1 MAIQRR
7 TILSRA
13 AAACAVAT
21 LQPWQAASAQTVWP
35 SRTIKFVNMGPPGT
49 APDTYNRIYAER
61 LSKVLTV
68 PVIVENR
75 PGVAGNIA
83 SDVVAKAPPDGYTF
97 LYTVSSSFTVNP
109 WIYSKLTFNPE
120 KDFRP
125 VSPLLSQG
133 AFIVANNGMPFRTVK
148 ELADYA
154 TANPGKLAYGTNGV
168 GSFLHLIM
176 ELFNQS
182 AQVQMLHVPYKGPPM
197 IDVVSGQIPL
207 CVEPAASAI
216 PMINAGKVRAIAYS
230 GPRRHAQLPNVPT
243 ISETYPAV
251 AVVGWHGVW
260 APAGVPNDVVEK
272 LHAELTRIT
281 QAPDVQKQIAELGSE
296 PMIATVDAMTAM
308 LGQEKRMWGD
318 LVKAKKITID

>member
-7 TILSRA
+7 AIIARA
-13 AAACAVAT
+13 AAAWAVAT
-21 LQPWQAASAQTVWP
+21 LQPWQAASAQQAWP

-49 APDTYNRIYAER
+49 APDTYNRIYAEK
-61 LSKVLTV
+61 LSKALNV
-68 PVIVENR
+68 PVIIENR

-83 SDVVAKAPPDGYTF
+83 SDYVAKAPADGYTL

-109 WIYSKLTFNPE
+109 WIYSKLKFDPE
-120 KDFRP
+120 KELRP

-133 AFIVANNGMPFRTVK
+133 AFIVANNDMPFKTVK
-148 ELADYA
+148 ELVDYA
-154 TANPGKLAYGTNGV
+154 TAHPDKLAYGTNGV

-182 AQVQMLHVPYKGPPM
+182 AKVQMLHVPYKGPPL
-197 IDVVSGQIPL
+197 IEVVSGQIPL

-230 GPRRHAQLPNVPT
+230 GSHRHAQLPNVPT

-260 APAGVPNDVVEK
+260 APIGVPNEVVQK
-272 LHAELTRIT
+272 LNAAVTRIT
-281 QAPDVQKQIAELGSE
+281 QTPDVQKQIAETGSE
-296 PMIATVDAMTAM
+296 PMSASVEAMST
-308 LGQEKRMWGD
+308 LLSQEKQTWGD
-318 LVKAKKITID
+318 LVKARKITIE

>member
-7 TILSRA
+7 TILARA

-21 LQPWQAASAQTVWP
+21 LQPWQAASAQQAWP
-35 SRTIKFVNMGPPGT
+35 SRTIKFVNMAPPGT

-61 LSKVLTV
+61 LSRALNV
-68 PVIVENR
+68 PVIIENR

-83 SDVVAKAPPDGYTF
+83 SDVVAKAPADGYTL

-109 WIYSKLTFNPE
+109 WIYPRLGFDPE
-120 KDFRP
+120 KDLRP
-125 VSPLLSQG
+125 VTPLLSQG
-133 AFIVANNGMPFRTVK
+133 AFIVANNDAPFKTVK
-148 ELADYA
+148 ELVDYA
-154 TANPGKLAYGTNGV
+154 TAHPDKLAYGTNGV

-182 AQVQMLHVPYKGPPM
+182 AQVKMLHVPYKGPPM

-230 GPRRHAQLPNVPT
+230 GGRRHAQLPNVPT
-243 ISETYPAV
+243 IAETYPAV

-260 APAGVPNDVVEK
+260 APAGVPNEVVQR
-272 LHAELTRIT
+272 LNAEVMRIT
-281 QAPDVQKQIAELGSE
+281 QTPDVQKLIAEMGSE
-296 PMIATVDAMTAM
+296 PMSASVDAMTTM
-308 LGQEKRMWGD
+308 VRQEKRTWGD
-318 LVKAKKITID
+318 LVKAKKITVD

>member
-1 MAIQRR
+1 MPIHRR
-7 TILSRA
+7 EMITRT
-13 AAACAVAT
+13 AAACAAA
-21 LQPWQAASAQTVWP
+21 LQPWQAVHAQAAWP

-49 APDTYNRIYAER
+49 APDTYNRVYAER
-61 LSKVLTV
+61 LSKALNV
-68 PVIVENR
+68 PVIVDNR

-83 SDVVAKAPPDGYTF
+83 SDVVAKAPADGYTL

-109 WIYSKLTFNPE
+109 WIYSKLSFDPE
-120 KDFRP
+120 KEFRP

-133 AFIVANNGMPFRTVK
+133 AFIVANNDVPFKTVK
-148 ELADYA
+148 ELAAYA
-154 TANPGKLAYGTNGV
+154 SANPGKLAYGTNGV

-216 PMINAGKVRAIAYS
+216 PMITSGKVRAIAYS

-243 ISETYPAV
+243 IAETYPAV
-251 AVVGWHGVW
+251 AVVGWHGIW
-260 APAGVPNDVVEK
+260 APAGVPNDVVQR
-272 LHAELTRIT
+272 LNAEVTRIT
-281 QAPDVQKQIAELGSE
+281 QAPDVQKLIAEMGSE
-296 PMIATVDAMTAM
+296 PMSATVDSMTAVIR
-308 LGQEKRMWGD
+308 QEKRMWGE
-318 LVKAKKITID
+318 LVKAKKISVD

>member
-1 MAIQRR
+1 MTVQRR
-7 TILSRA
+7 KIIARA
-13 AAACAVAT
+13 AAACAAAA
-21 LQPWQAASAQTVWP
+21 LQPWQAAFAQQAWP
-35 SRTIKFVNMGPPGT
+35 ARTIKFVNMGPPGT
-49 APDTYNRIYAER
+49 APDTFNRVYADR
-61 LSKVLTV
+61 LTKALNV
-68 PVIVENR
+68 PVIIENR

-83 SDVVAKAPPDGYTF
+83 ADVVSKAPADGYTL

-109 WIYSKLTFNPE
+109 WIYSKLSFDPE
-120 KDFRP
+120 KEFRP

-133 AFIVANNGMPFRTVK
+133 AFIVANNDMPFKTVK
-148 ELADYA
+148 ELVDYA

-182 AQVQMLHVPYKGPPM
+182 AQVQILHVPYKGPAM
-197 IDVVSGQIPL
+197 IDVISGQIPL

-230 GPRRHAQLPNVPT
+230 GSRRHAQLPNVPT

-260 APAGVPNDVVEK
+260 APAGVPTEVVQK
-272 LHAELTRIT
+272 LNAEITRIT
-281 QAPDVQKQIAELGSE
+281 QTPEVQKLIAEMGSE
-296 PMIATVDAMTAM
+296 PMSASVDAMATTVR
-308 LGQEKRMWGD
+308 QEKRMWGD
-318 LVKAKKITID
+318 LVKAKKITVD

>member
-7 TILSRA
+7 AIIARA

-21 LQPWQAASAQTVWP
+21 LQPWQAVFAQQAWP
-35 SRTIKFVNMGPPGT
+35 SRTIKFVNIGPPGT
-49 APDTYNRIYAER
+49 APDTYNRIYAEK
-61 LSKVLTV
+61 LSKALNV
-68 PVIVENR
+68 PVIIENR

-83 SDVVAKAPPDGYTF
+83 SDYVAKAPADGYTL

-109 WIYSKLTFNPE
+109 WIYSKLKFDPE
-120 KDFRP
+120 KELRP

-133 AFIVANNGMPFRTVK
+133 AFIVANNDMPFKTVR
-148 ELADYA
+148 ELVDYA
-154 TANPGKLAYGTNGV
+154 AAHPDKLAYGTNGV

-182 AQVQMLHVPYKGPPM
+182 AKVQMLHVPYKGPPL
-197 IDVVSGQIPL
+197 IDVVSGQLPL

-230 GPRRHAQLPNVPT
+230 GSHRHAQLPNVPT

-260 APAGVPNDVVEK
+260 APTGVPNEVIQK
-272 LHAELTRIT
+272 LNAALTQIT
-281 QAPDVQKQIAELGSE
+281 QTPDVQKQIAETGSE
-296 PMIATVDAMTAM
+296 PMSASVEAMST
-308 LGQEKRMWGD
+308 LLSQEKRTWGD
-318 LVKAKKITID
+318 LVKARKITID

>member
-1 MAIQRR
+1 MPIQRR
-7 TILSRA
+7 AIIARA

-21 LQPWQAASAQTVWP
+21 LQPWQAASAQQAWP

-49 APDTYNRIYAER
+49 APDTYNRIYAEK
-61 LSKVLTV
+61 LSKALNV
-68 PVIVENR
+68 PVIIENR

-83 SDVVAKAPPDGYTF
+83 SDYVVKAPADGYTL

-109 WIYSKLTFNPE
+109 WIYSNLKFDPE
-120 KDFRP
+120 KELRP

-133 AFIVANNGMPFRTVK
+133 AFIVANNDMPFKTVK
-148 ELADYA
+148 ELVDFASAHPD
-154 TANPGKLAYGTNGV
+154 KLAYGTNGV

-182 AQVQMLHVPYKGPPM
+182 AKVQMLHVPYKGPPL
-197 IDVVSGQIPL
+197 IDVVSGQLPL

-230 GPRRHAQLPNVPT
+230 GSHRHAQLPNVPT

-260 APAGVPNDVVEK
+260 APAGVPNDVVQR
-272 LHAELTRIT
+272 LNAAITAIT
-281 QAPDVQKQIAELGSE
+281 QTPDVRKQIAETGSE
-296 PMIATVDAMTAM
+296 PMSASVEGMST
-308 LGQEKRMWGD
+308 LLSQEKRTWGD
-318 LVKAKKITID
+318 LVKARKITIE

>member
-7 TILSRA
+7 AIIARA

-21 LQPWQAASAQTVWP
+21 LQPWQAASAQQAWP

-49 APDTYNRIYAER
+49 APDTYNRIYAEK
-61 LSKVLTV
+61 LSKALDV
-68 PVIVENR
+68 PVIIENR

-83 SDVVAKAPPDGYTF
+83 SDYVAKAPADGYTL

-109 WIYSKLTFNPE
+109 WIYSKLKFDPE
-120 KDFRP
+120 KELRP

-133 AFIVANNGMPFRTVK
+133 AFIVSNNDMPFKTVR
-148 ELADYA
+148 ELVDYA
-154 TANPGKLAYGTNGV
+154 TAHPDKLAYGTNGV

-182 AQVQMLHVPYKGPPM
+182 AKVQMLHVPYKGPPL

-216 PMINAGKVRAIAYS
+216 PMINAGKVRALAYS
-230 GPRRHAQLPNVPT
+230 GGHRHPQLPNVPT

-260 APAGVPNDVVEK
+260 APIGVPNEVVQK
-272 LHAELTRIT
+272 LNAALTRIT
-281 QAPDVQKQIAELGSE
+281 QTPEVQKQIAETGSE
-296 PMIATVDAMTAM
+296 PMRASVEAMST
-308 LGQEKRMWGD
+308 LLSQEKRTWGD
-318 LVKAKKITID
+318 LVKARNITID

>member
-1 MAIQRR
+1 MPIQRR
-7 TILSRA
+7 AIIARA

-21 LQPWQAASAQTVWP
+21 LQPWQAASAQQAWP

-49 APDTYNRIYAER
+49 APDTYNRIYAEK
-61 LSKVLTV
+61 LSKALNV
-68 PVIVENR
+68 PVIIENR

-83 SDVVAKAPPDGYTF
+83 SDYVVKAPADGYTL

-109 WIYSKLTFNPE
+109 WIYSNLKFDPE
-120 KDFRP
+120 KELRP

-133 AFIVANNGMPFRTVK
+133 AFIVANNDMPFKTVK
-148 ELADYA
+148 ELVDFASAHPD
-154 TANPGKLAYGTNGV
+154 KLAYGTNGV

-182 AQVQMLHVPYKGPPM
+182 AKVQMLHVPYKGPPL
-197 IDVVSGQIPL
+197 IDVVSGQLPL

-230 GPRRHAQLPNVPT
+230 GSHRHAQLPNVPT

-260 APAGVPNDVVEK
+260 APAGVPNDVVQR
-272 LHAELTRIT
+272 LNAAITAIT
-281 QAPDVQKQIAELGSE
+281 QTLDVRKQIAETGSE
-296 PMIATVDAMTAM
+296 PMSASVEGMST
-308 LGQEKRMWGD
+308 LLSQEKRTWGD
-318 LVKAKKITID
+318 LVKARKITIE

>member
-1 MAIQRR
+1 MTIQRR
-7 TILSRA
+7 QIIARA
-13 AAACAVAT
+13 AAACAAAA
-21 LQPWQAASAQTVWP
+21 LQPWPSASAQQTWP

-61 LSKVLTV
+61 LSKVLNV
-68 PVIVENR
+68 PVIIENR

-83 SDVVAKAPPDGYTF
+83 SDVVAKAAPDGYTF

-109 WIYSKLTFNPE
+109 WIYSKLAFNPE

-125 VSPLLSQG
+125 VSPVLSQG
-133 AFIVANNGMPFRTVK
+133 AFIVANNNTPFKTVT
-148 ELADYA
+148 ELVDYA
-154 TANPGKLAYGTNGV
+154 KTHPGELAYGTNGV

-182 AQVQMLHVPYKGPPM
+182 AQVQMLHVPYKGPPL

-216 PMINAGKVRAIAYS
+216 PMINSGKVRAIAYS
-230 GPRRHAQLPNVPT
+230 GSRRHAQLPNVPT
-243 ISETYPAV
+243 IAETYRAV

-260 APAGVPNDVVEK
+260 APAGVPNDVVQRLNTEV
-272 LHAELTRIT
+272 TRIT
-281 QAPDVQKQIAELGSE
+281 GTPDVQKLIAEMGSE
-296 PMIATVDAMTAM
+296 PMSGSVDAMTNM
-308 LGQEKRMWGD
+308 LRLEKRMWGD
-318 LVKAKKITID
+318 LVKAKKITVD

>member
-1 MAIQRR
+1 MAIRR
-7 TILSRA
+7 RAIIARA

-21 LQPWQAASAQTVWP
+21 LRPWQAASAQPGWP
-35 SRTIKFVNMGPPGT
+35 SHAIKFVNMGPPGT

-61 LSKVLTV
+61 LSKVLNV

-83 SDVVAKAPPDGYTF
+83 TEYVTKAPADGYTF

-109 WIYSKLTFNPE
+109 WIYSRLKFDPE
-120 KDFRP
+120 KELRP

-133 AFIVANNGMPFRTVK
+133 AFIVANNEMPFKTVK
-148 ELADYA
+148 ELVEYA
-154 TANPGKLAYGTNGV
+154 TANPDKLAYGTNGV

-176 ELFNQS
+176 ELFSQS
-182 AQVQMLHVPYKGPPM
+182 AKVQLLHVPYKGPPL

-230 GPRRHAQLPNVPT
+230 GGHRHAQFPNVPT
-243 ISETYPAV
+243 IAETYPAV

-260 APAGVPNDVVEK
+260 APAGVPTEVVQK
-272 LHAELTRIT
+272 FNAALTRIT
-281 QAPDVQKQIAELGSE
+281 QTPEVQKQIAETGSE
-296 PMIATVDAMTAM
+296 PMSASIDAMAS
-308 LGQEKRMWGD
+308 LLSQEKRTWGE
-318 LVKAKKITID
+318 LVKAKKISVD

>member
-1 MAIQRR
+1 MTIQRR
-7 TILSRA
+7 QIITRA
-13 AAACAVAT
+13 AAACAAAT
-21 LQPWQAASAQTVWP
+21 LPPLQGAFAQPAWP

-61 LSKVLTV
+61 LSRALNVS
-68 PVIVENR
+68 VIIENR

-83 SDVVAKAPPDGYTF
+83 SDVVAKAPADGYTL

-109 WIYSKLTFNPE
+109 WIYSKLSFDPE
-120 KDFRP
+120 KELQP
-125 VSPLLSQG
+125 VSPVLSQG
-133 AFIVANNGMPFRTVK
+133 AFIVAHNDAPFKTVK

-154 TANPGKLAYGTNGV
+154 TAHPGKLAYGTNGV

-176 ELFNQS
+176 ELFNQN
-182 AQVQMLHVPYKGPPM
+182 AQVQMLHVPYKGPPL

-230 GPRRHAQLPNVPT
+230 GSRRHAQLPQVPT
-243 ISETYPAV
+243 IADTYPAV

-260 APAGVPNDVVEK
+260 APAGVPKDVVQR
-272 LHAELTRIT
+272 LNAEVARIT
-281 QAPDVQKQIAELGSE
+281 QTPDVQKLIAEMGSE
-296 PMIATVDAMTAM
+296 PMSASVDAMADM
-308 LGQEKRMWGD
+308 LRSEKRTWGN
-318 LVKAKKITID
+318 LVKAKKITVD

>member
-7 TILSRA
+7 TILARA

-21 LQPWQAASAQTVWP
+21 LQPWQAASAQQAWP
-35 SRTIKFVNMGPPGT
+35 SRTIKFVNMAPPGT

-61 LSKVLTV
+61 LSRALNV
-68 PVIVENR
+68 PVIIENR

-83 SDVVAKAPPDGYTF
+83 SDVVAKAPADGYTL

-109 WIYSKLTFNPE
+109 WIYPRLGFDPE
-120 KDFRP
+120 KDLRP
-125 VSPLLSQG
+125 VTPLLSQG
-133 AFIVANNGMPFRTVK
+133 AFIVANNDAPFKTVK
-148 ELADYA
+148 ELVDYA
-154 TANPGKLAYGTNGV
+154 TAHPDKLAYGTNGV

-182 AQVQMLHVPYKGPPM
+182 AQVKMLHVPYKGPPM

-230 GPRRHAQLPNVPT
+230 GGRRHAKLPNVPT
-243 ISETYPAV
+243 IAETYPAV

-260 APAGVPNDVVEK
+260 APAGVPNEVVQR
-272 LHAELTRIT
+272 LNAEVMRIT
-281 QAPDVQKQIAELGSE
+281 QTPDVQKLIAEMGSE
-296 PMIATVDAMTAM
+296 PMSASVDAMTTM
-308 LGQEKRMWGD
+308 VRQEKRTWGD
-318 LVKAKKITID
+318 LVKAKKITVD

>member
-1 MAIQRR
+1 MNVRR
-7 TILSRA
+7 REMIART
-13 AAACAVAT
+13 AAACAAAA
-21 LQPWQAASAQTVWP
+21 LQPWQLVHAQAAWP
-35 SRTIKFVNMGPPGT
+35 SRTIKFVNLGPPGT
-49 APDTYNRIYAER
+49 APDTYNRLYAER
-61 LSKVLTV
+61 LSKALNV
-68 PVIVENR
+68 PVIIENR
-75 PGVAGNIA
+75 PGAAGNIA
-83 SDVVAKAPPDGYTF
+83 SDVVAHAPPDGYTL
-97 LYTVSSSFTVNP
+97 LYAVSSSFTVNP
-109 WIYSKLTFNPE
+109 WIYSRLSFDPE

-133 AFIVANNGMPFRTVK
+133 AFIVANNDMPFKTVK

-154 TANPGKLAYGTNGV
+154 TAHPGKLAYGTNGV

-197 IDVVSGQIPL
+197 IDVMSGHIPL

-216 PMINAGKVRAIAYS
+216 PMITSGKVRAIAYS

-251 AVVGWHGVW
+251 AVVGWHGIW
-260 APAGVPNDVVEK
+260 APVGVPNEVVQR
-272 LHAELTRIT
+272 LNAEVTRIT
-281 QAPDVQKQIAELGSE
+281 QTPEVQKQIAELGSE
-296 PMIATVDAMTAM
+296 PMSASVDAMTTL

-318 LVKAKKITID
+318 LVKAKKISVD

>member
-1 MAIQRR
+1 MAIHRR
-7 TILSRA
+7 EIISRA

-21 LQPWQAASAQTVWP
+21 LQPWQAAFAQPAWP

-61 LSKVLTV
+61 LSKVLNV
-68 PVIVENR
+68 PVIIENR

-83 SDVVAKAPPDGYTF
+83 SDVVAKAPADGYTL

-109 WIYSKLTFNPE
+109 WIYSKLTFDPE
-120 KDFRP
+120 KELRP

-133 AFIVANNGMPFRTVK
+133 AFIVANNDMPFKTVK
-148 ELADYA
+148 ELANYA
-154 TANPGKLAYGTNGV
+154 TAHPGQLAYGTNGV

-216 PMINAGKVRAIAYS
+216 PMINSGKVRAIAFS

-243 ISETYPAV
+243 IAETYPAV
-251 AVVGWHGVW
+251 AVVGWHGIW
-260 APAGVPNDVVEK
+260 APVGVPTEVVQK
-272 LHAELTRIT
+272 LNAGITRIT
-281 QAPDVQKQIAELGSE
+281 QTPEVQKLIAEMGSE
-296 PMIATVDAMTAM
+296 PMSATVDAMAAM
-308 LGQEKRMWGD
+308 VRQEKQMWGP
-318 LVKAKKITID
+318 LVKAKKITVD

>member
-7 TILSRA
+7 EIIAR

-21 LQPWQAASAQTVWP
+21 LQPWQPASAQQAWP
-35 SRTIKFVNMGPPGT
+35 SRTIKFVNIGPPGT
-49 APDTYNRIYAER
+49 APDTFNRVYAER
-61 LSKVLTV
+61 LSRILNV
-68 PVIVENR
+68 PVIIENR

-83 SDVVAKAPPDGYTF
+83 ADVVAKAPADGYTL

-109 WIYSKLTFNPE
+109 WIYSKLSFDPE
-120 KDFRP
+120 KEFQP

-133 AFIVANNGMPFRTVK
+133 AFIVANNDLPFKTVK
-148 ELADYA
+148 ELVDYA
-154 TANPGKLAYGTNGV
+154 TAHPDKLAYGTNGV

-216 PMINAGKVRAIAYS
+216 PMINAGKVRAIAFS
-230 GPRRHAQLPNVPT
+230 GSRRHAQLPNVPT
-243 ISETYPAV
+243 IAETYPAV
-251 AVVGWHGVW
+251 AVVGWHGIW
-260 APAGVPNDVVEK
+260 APAGVPNEVVQR
-272 LHAELTRIT
+272 LNAALTRIT
-281 QAPDVQKQIAELGSE
+281 QTPDVQKLIAEMGSE
-296 PMIATVDAMTAM
+296 PMSASVDAMTAM
-308 LGQEKRMWGD
+308 LRQEKRTWGD
-318 LVKAKKITID
+318 LVKAKKITVD

>member
-1 MAIQRR
+1 MTIQRR
-7 TILSRA
+7 EMIARIA
-13 AAACAVAT
+13 AASAVAA
-21 LQPWQAASAQTVWP
+21 LQPWQAALAQAAWP
-35 SRTIKFVNMGPPGT
+35 SRTIKFVNIGPPGT

-61 LSKVLTV
+61 LSKALNV
-68 PVIVENR
+68 PAIIENR

-83 SDVVAKAPPDGYTF
+83 SDVVAKAPADGYTL
-97 LYTVSSSFTVNP
+97 LYAVSSSFTVNP
-109 WIYSKLTFNPE
+109 WIYSKLPFDPE

-133 AFIVANNGMPFRTVK
+133 AFIVANNDMPFKTVK
-148 ELADYA
+148 ELVDYA
-154 TANPGKLAYGTNGV
+154 AANPGKLAYGTNGV

-182 AQVQMLHVPYKGPPM
+182 AQVQMLHAPYKGPPM

-243 ISETYPAV
+243 LSETYPAV
-251 AVVGWHGVW
+251 AVVGWHGIW
-260 APAGVPNDVVEK
+260 APAGVPNEVVQK
-272 LHAELTRIT
+272 LNAEITRIT
-281 QAPDVQKQIAELGSE
+281 QTPEVQKLIAEMGSE
-296 PMIATVDAMTAM
+296 PMSATVEAMTTM
-308 LGQEKRMWGD
+308 VRQEKRMWGD
-318 LVKAKKITID
+318 LVKAKKITVD

>member
-7 TILSRA
+7 TILARA

-21 LQPWQAASAQTVWP
+21 LQPWQASSAQQAWP
-35 SRTIKFVNMGPPGT
+35 SRTIKFVNMAPPGT

-61 LSKVLTV
+61 LSRALNV
-68 PVIVENR
+68 PVIIENR

-83 SDVVAKAPPDGYTF
+83 SDVVAKAPADGYTL

-109 WIYSKLTFNPE
+109 WIYPRLGFDPE
-120 KDFRP
+120 KDLRP
-125 VSPLLSQG
+125 VTPLLSQG
-133 AFIVANNGMPFRTVK
+133 AFIVANNDAPFKTVK
-148 ELADYA
+148 ELVDYA
-154 TANPGKLAYGTNGV
+154 TAHPDKLAYGTNGV

-182 AQVQMLHVPYKGPPM
+182 AQVKMLHVPYKGPPM

-230 GPRRHAQLPNVPT
+230 GGRRHAQLPNVPT
-243 ISETYPAV
+243 IAETYPAV

-260 APAGVPNDVVEK
+260 APAGVPNEVVQR
-272 LHAELTRIT
+272 LNAEVMRIT
-281 QAPDVQKQIAELGSE
+281 QTPDVQKLIAEMGSE
-296 PMIATVDAMTAM
+296 PMSASVDAMTTM
-308 LGQEKRMWGD
+308 VRQEKRTWGD
-318 LVKAKKITID
+318 LVKAKKITVD

>member
-7 TILSRA
+7 VVIARA
-13 AAACAVAT
+13 AAACAAAT
-21 LQPWQAASAQTVWP
+21 LQPWQVVSAQPAWP
-35 SRTIKFVNMGPPGT
+35 SRTIRFVNMGPPGT
-49 APDTYNRIYAER
+49 APDTYNRIYAEK
-61 LSKVLTV
+61 LSKALNV
-68 PVIVENR
+68 PVIIENR

-83 SDVVAKAPPDGYTF
+83 SDFVAKAPADGYTL

-109 WIYSKLTFNPE
+109 WLYSKLKFGPE
-120 KDFRP
+120 TELRP

-133 AFIVANNGMPFRTVK
+133 AFIVANNDMPFKTVS
-148 ELADYA
+148 ELVAYA
-154 TANPGKLAYGTNGV
+154 AANPDKLAYGTNGV

-182 AQVQMLHVPYKGPPM
+182 AKVQMLHVPYKGPPL

-230 GPRRHAQLPNVPT
+230 GSHRHAQFPNLPT

-251 AVVGWHGVW
+251 AVVGWHGIW
-260 APAGVPNDVVEK
+260 APAGVPNEVVQK
-272 LHAELTRIT
+272 LNAALKQIT
-281 QAPDVQKQIAELGSE
+281 QSPEVQKQIAETGSE
-296 PMIATVDAMTAM
+296 PMIASVDAMSN
-308 LGQEKRMWGD
+308 LLSQEKRTWGD
-318 LVKAKKITID
+318 LVKARKITID

>member
-1 MAIQRR
+1 MTIQRR
-7 TILSRA
+7 KIIARA
-13 AAACAVAT
+13 AAACAAAT
-21 LQPWQAASAQTVWP
+21 LQPFQAASAQPVWP

-61 LSKVLTV
+61 LSKALNV
-68 PVIVENR
+68 PVIIENR

-83 SDVVAKAPPDGYTF
+83 SDFVAKAPADGYTL
-97 LYTVSSSFTVNP
+97 LYTVSSAFTVNP
-109 WIYSKLTFNPE
+109 WIYSKLSFDPE
-120 KDFRP
+120 KEFQP

-133 AFIVANNGMPFRTVK
+133 AFIVANNDTPFKTVK

-154 TANPGKLAYGTNGV
+154 MAHPGKLAYGTNGV

-182 AQVQMLHVPYKGPPM
+182 AQVQMLHVPYKGSAL

-216 PMINAGKVRAIAYS
+216 PLINSGKVRAIAYS
-230 GPRRHAQLPNVPT
+230 GGRRHPQLAQVPT
-243 ISETYPAV
+243 IAETYRAV

-260 APAGVPNDVVEK
+260 APAGVRKDVVQR
-272 LHAELTRIT
+272 LNTELTRIT
-281 QAPDVQKQIAELGSE
+281 RTPDVQKLIAEMGSE
-296 PMIATVDAMTAM
+296 PMSASVDAMTNM
-308 LGQEKRMWGD
+308 LRLEKRTWGD
-318 LVKAKKITID
+318 LVKAKKIVVD

>member
-1 MAIQRR
+1 MALQRR
-7 TILSRA
+7 AIIARA

-21 LQPWQAASAQTVWP
+21 LQPWQAASAQQAWP

-49 APDTYNRIYAER
+49 APDTYNRIYAEK
-61 LSKVLTV
+61 LSKALNV
-68 PVIVENR
+68 PVIIENR

-83 SDVVAKAPPDGYTF
+83 SEYVAKAPADGYTL

-109 WIYSKLTFNPE
+109 WIYSKLKDPE
-120 KDFRP
+120 KELRP

-133 AFIVANNGMPFRTVK
+133 AFIVANNDMPFKTVK

-154 TANPGKLAYGTNGV
+154 AAHPDKLAYGTNGV

-182 AQVQMLHVPYKGPPM
+182 AKVQMLHVPYKGPPL

-230 GPRRHAQLPNVPT
+230 GSHRHAQLPNVPT

-260 APAGVPNDVVEK
+260 APTGVPNEVVQR
-272 LHAELTRIT
+272 LNAALTRIT
-281 QAPDVQKQIAELGSE
+281 QTPDVQKQIAETGSE
-296 PMIATVDAMTAM
+296 PMSASVDAMSTQ
-308 LGQEKRMWGD
+308 LSQEKRAWGD
-318 LVKAKKITID
+318 LVKARQITID

>member
-7 TILSRA
+7 AIIARA

-21 LQPWQAASAQTVWP
+21 LQPWQAASAQQAWP

-49 APDTYNRIYAER
+49 APDTFNRVYAER
-61 LSKVLTV
+61 LSRILNV
-68 PVIVENR
+68 PVIIENR

-83 SDVVAKAPPDGYTF
+83 SDYVAKAPADGYTL

-109 WIYSKLTFNPE
+109 WIYSKLKFDPE
-120 KDFRP
+120 KELQP
-125 VSPLLSQG
+125 VAPLLSQG
-133 AFIVANNGMPFRTVK
+133 AFIVANNDMPFKTVK
-148 ELADYA
+148 DLVDYA
-154 TANPGKLAYGTNGV
+154 AAHPDKLAYGTNGV

-182 AQVQMLHVPYKGPPM
+182 AKVQMLHVPYKGPPL

-230 GPRRHAQLPNVPT
+230 GSHRHAQLPNVPT

-251 AVVGWHGVW
+251 AVVGWHGIW
-260 APAGVPNDVVEK
+260 APVSVPNEVVQR
-272 LHAELTRIT
+272 LNAAVTRIT
-281 QAPDVQKQIAELGSE
+281 QTPDVQKQIAETGSE
-296 PMIATVDAMTAM
+296 PMSASVDAMAA
-308 LGQEKRMWGD
+308 LLSQEKRTWGD
-318 LVKAKKITID
+318 LVKARKITID